1 MDYILCEDTR
11 VSIKLLNHLNINN
24 TLISFNKDNE
34 HEKYHEILSDL
45 LASKNIALISDAG
58 TPGISDPGHILINA
72 CIQNNIKTQSLPG
85 ATAFVPALVN
95 SGMDTTSF
103 TFYGFL
109 KNRNEKKKQELSKVL
124 ASQSTIILYESPY
137 RVKETL
143 ELISQI
149 DNMRYLCVA
158 REISKIHEEYLYG
171 KAEEI
176 LPNITEKGEFVII
189 IDKAKSN
196 IVDFTTF
203 TLEEHYNY
211 YKVQGYEKKEIIK
224 KISTDLNVHKSEIYK
239 LLIDFK

>member
-1 MDYILCEDTR
+1 
-11 VSIKLLNHLNINN
+11 
-24 TLISFNKDNE
+24 
-34 HEKYHEILSDL
+34 
-45 LASKNIALISDAG
+45 
-58 TPGISDPGHILINA
+58 
-72 CIQNNIKTQSLPG
+72 
-85 ATAFVPALVN
+85 
-95 SGMDTTSF
+95 MDTTSF

-143 ELISQI
+143 ELISKI

-171 KAEEI
+171 KADEI
-176 LPNITEKGEFVII
+176 LPNITEKGEFVIV